1 MYNKPKAI
9 LTIGIPC
16 SGKSTWAEKFCGE
29 NDYEEVNRDRLR
41 MKIFKLERYDD
52 YKMTK
57 HNESLVTAKVN
68 ELISKCAEQKSN
80 IVISDTNLNKKFRN
94 LLIDKLESL
103 GYEVQF
109 KVLDIEYFDAI
120 KRNDKRKDKQI
131 PRSVMYDM
139 YRRYMEF
146 LEEEGEWVKHTHSS
160 DLQNAYIVDIDG
172 TIASNTGNR
181 GFYDWANVGLDD
193 PIPETIN
200 LVNMLH
206 DAGNKIIIFTGRD
219 ASCELETLNW
229 LRDHG
234 VKFDAMHMRPEGS
247 MIKDRF
253 VKHDMYKEHIVGK
266 YNVRAVFD
274 DRPQVS
280 LLWHDLG
287 IHLFKVG
294 DPLREF

>member
-1 MYNKPKAI
+1 MKAI

-16 SGKSTWAEKFCGE
+16 SGKSTWAEQYCRE
-29 NDYEEVNRDRLR
+29 NIAVEINRDNIR
-41 MKIFKLERYDD
+41 MEMFGLERYND

-57 HNESLVTAKVN
+57 EKESYVSEVGKEKIELCAKT
-68 ELISKCAEQKSN
+68 KQD
-80 IVISDTNLNKKFRN
+80 IVISDTNLNKKYRN
-94 LLIDKLESL
+94 ELIKKLESL
-103 GYEVQF
+103 GYDVEIKIF
-109 KVLDIEYFDAI
+109 DIEYFDAI

-146 LEEEGEWVKHTHSS
+146 LEEEGEWEKHTHSPE
-160 DLQNAYIVDIDG
+160 LQNAYIVDIDG
-172 TIASNTGNR
+172 TIASNTSNR
-181 GFYDWANVGLDD
+181 GFYDWANVGMDD
-193 PIPETIN
+193 PIPETIK

-206 DAGNKIIIFTGRD
+206 DDGNKIIIFTGRD

-229 LRDHG
+229 LINHG
-234 VKFDAMHMRPEGS
+234 VEFDALHMRPRGS

-287 IHLFKVG
+287 IQLFKVG
-294 DPLREF
+294 GPLREF